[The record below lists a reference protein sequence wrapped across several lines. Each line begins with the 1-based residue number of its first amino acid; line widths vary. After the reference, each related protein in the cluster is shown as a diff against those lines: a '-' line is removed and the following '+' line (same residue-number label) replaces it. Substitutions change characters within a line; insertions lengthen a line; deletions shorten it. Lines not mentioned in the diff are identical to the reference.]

1 MDRIAS
7 LIDHTNLKPDASEID
22 IKNLCLQAIKYDFFS
37 VCVNPIYV
45 PQAVAILKSEKPTVC
60 TVIGFPLG
68 ADFPKIKSAETQTLR
83 NIGAQEFDMVV
94 NIGAIKNGNYDI
106 TKTEIS
112 NVVNAAKGACVKVII
127 ETCLLTKN
135 EIIKVCNIAK
145 NSGATFVKTS
155 TGYSH
160 AGATAENVTIMKEV
174 VGEKIGIKASGGIK
188 TMFQIQSMLDAGASR
203 IGTSAGVSIMNN
215 YRI

>member
-1 MDRIAS
+1 MNRIAS

-22 IKNLCLQAIKYDFFS
+22 IKNLCLQAIKYEFFS

-45 PQAVAILKSEKPTVC
+45 PKAVEILKSEKPKVC

-68 ADFPKIKSAETQTLR
+68 ADFPKTKSTETQTLR
-83 NIGAQEFDMVV
+83 YVGAQEFDMVV
-94 NIGAIKNGNYDI
+94 NIGAIKNGNYEI

-127 ETCLLTKN
+127 ETCLLAKN
-135 EIIKVCNIAK
+135 EIIKVCNIVK
-145 NSGATFVKTS
+145 DSGATFVKTS

-160 AGATAENVTIMKEV
+160 TGATAENVTIMKEV

-188 TMFQIQSMLDAGASR
+188 TMFQLRSMLDAGASR
-203 IGTSAGVSIMNN
+203 IGTSAGVSIINN
-215 YRI
+215 CRT

>member
-68 ADFPKIKSAETQTLR
+68 ADFPEIKSAETQTLR
-83 NIGAQEFDMVV
+83 NIGPRFDMVV
-94 NIGAIKNGNYDI
+94 NIGAIKGNYDI

-112 NVVNAAKGACVKVII
+112 NVVNAAKGAIKVII
-127 ETCLLTKN
+127 ETRFTK
-135 EIIKVCNIAK
+135 
-145 NSGATFVKTS
+145 
-155 TGYSH
+155 
-160 AGATAENVTIMKEV
+160 
-174 VGEKIGIKASGGIK
+174 
-188 TMFQIQSMLDAGASR
+188 
-203 IGTSAGVSIMNN
+203 MNN
-215 YRI
+215 KSL